1 MRIGLL
7 SDTHIPD
14 AVLELP
20 AQLARAFQGVDLIL
34 HAGDIF
40 VSSVLDQLEDIAP
53 VLAAQG
59 DSEYQETRT
68 DRRVSMKHV
77 ITLEGIRIWLW
88 HEGKWSQDGYQ
99 DPPDVIVFGHT
110 HAPLVDNRKGILL
123 VNPGSP
129 TYPGYRCALGTVG
142 LLDINAG
149 KVEARIVPLCAEAQ
163 PCP

>member
-20 AQLARAFQGVDLIL
+20 TQLARAFYGVDLIL

-40 VSSVLDQLEDIAP
+40 VSSVLDQLEEIAP

-59 DSEYQETRT
+59 DSEYQETRI
-68 DRRVSMKHV
+68 DRRVSEKHV
-77 ITLEGIRIWLW
+77 INIEGVRIWLW
-88 HEGKWSQDGYQ
+88 HEGKWSRDGYQ
-99 DPPDVIVFGHT
+99 DPPDIIVFGHT
-110 HAPLVDNRKGILL
+110 HAPFVEKRKGILL

-129 TYPGYRCALGTVG
+129 TYPGYRCTLGTVG

-149 KVEARIVPLCAEAQ
+149 KVEAQIINLCSELQ
-163 PCP
+163 V